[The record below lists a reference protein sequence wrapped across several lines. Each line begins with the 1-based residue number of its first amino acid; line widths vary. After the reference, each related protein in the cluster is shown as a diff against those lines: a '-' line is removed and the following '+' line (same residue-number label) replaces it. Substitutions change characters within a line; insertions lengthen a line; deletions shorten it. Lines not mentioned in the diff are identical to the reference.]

1 MKPIQFNFNTSKEF
15 YNELK
20 TKVKDHFETN
30 NISDK
35 GNRHLYSKTI
45 ILFVAWIAAY
55 SLILF
60 VAQSLRAVIGS
71 YILFWLIGGLI
82 GFNVMHDGGHGG
94 YSKKKWLNQLM
105 GYSMNLLGSHLSFW
119 QMQHNVLHHTY
130 TNIDQYDD
138 DIDSRPIFRF
148 HPDQQRKPIHRFQHL
163 YFLPLYGLGII
174 AMMFYGDYKRYFT
187 RKVGSMKLKKLSLWQ
202 HSLFRGTKVAMIA
215 IYFLIPALF
224 VGRWQALLGMFIMF
238 FAMGV
243 VLNTVFQLAHVLEKT
258 QMKSHI
264 DFRIPEHRIVHELQT
279 TANFAMGNKVR
290 TWLLWGLNYQVEHHL
305 FSHISHVH
313 YPKIAPIVQEVCA
326 KYGITYNSYKTIT
339 QAFISHIRQIK
350 YLGQHN

>member
-71 YILFWLIGGLI
+71 YILFGLIGGLI

-187 RKVGSMKLKKLSLWQ
+187 RKVGSMKLKKLSLGQ

-290 TWLLWGLNYQVEHHL
+290 TWLLGGLNYQVEHHL